1 MRAGTLLT
9 IPPVLSL
16 SSGMFPYRK
25 IVILGLLAAAAAP
38 LAAQER
44 KPGKFENRALSAMSL
59 AGQKV
64 PILPITMI
72 VSDPDIEPDSLYAP
86 YRERASALKRA
97 DSLIVL
103 ELQNRGPEV
112 SWLTP
117 HELRKLARR
126 APGMLNDPDELG
138 QAMLRSDRLEK
149 IPDGLAAQLRKLVAI
164 AGGRMVFV
172 PAALS
177 FSRTPEG
184 LYRADLALVVVD
196 TRRNEVVWRSGAVGQ
211 GASPDLAL
219 RTALLTVFP
228 Q

>member
-1 MRAGTLLT
+1 MLPSHRLTLAA
-9 IPPVLSL
+9 
-16 SSGMFPYRK
+16 
-25 IVILGLLAAAAAP
+25 LLLAAAAP

-64 PILPITMI
+64 PVLPITMI

-86 YRERASALKRA
+86 YRERAAALRRA

-103 ELQNRGPEV
+103 ELQSRGPEV
-112 SWLTP
+112 TWLTP

-126 APGMLNDPDELG
+126 APGMLNDPDQLG
-138 QAMLRSDRLEK
+138 QAMLRSERLEK

-164 AGGRMVFV
+164 AGGRMVLV

-177 FSRTPEG
+177 FSHTPDG
-184 LYRADLALVVVD
+184 LYRADLALVLVD

-211 GASPDLAL
+211 GAGPDVAL
-219 RTALLTVFP
+219 RSALLTVFP
-228 Q
+228 E